1 MSAKNGF
8 ARVGAIRTVKRTGD
22 IGVYMGMT
30 RHFPYKSGLAGV
42 YPGNDMSSTRAF
54 MLIGLPMVVTVI
66 AIRTATKIVKSCN
79 SGLRAVSG
87 MNICS
92 FYATNPRKCLR
103 MEIEARESENPQ

>member
-1 MSAKNGF
+1 MSAENGF

-54 MLIGLPMVVTVI
+54 MLIELPMVVTVI
-66 AIRTATKIVKSCN
+66 AIHTPTKIAKSCN
-79 SGLRAVSG
+79 SGLRAAFG
-87 MNICS
+87 IRICKFPCNQS
-92 FYATNPRKCLR
+92 AKMPKNGNRG
-103 MEIEARESENPQ
+103 S